1 MHLGKYI
8 WNPRAKKYALRREEE
23 MSDWLEHKN
32 SCKGGGSPEVIY
44 LWSIILLKLIV
55 NNYFANFSTKAHIF
69 QMFTQ

>member
-32 SCKGGGSPEVIY
+32 SCKGGGSPEVI
-44 LWSIILLKLIV
+44 
-55 NNYFANFSTKAHIF
+55 
-69 QMFTQ
+69 